1 MGRPL
6 RLQVPDGTYH
16 VTAHACAERW
26 IFRDAE
32 DRLAFLTILEH
43 VIRRHGWRCLTFCL
57 MSTHYHVLLRTP
69 EPNLAAGMQL
79 LNNRFARYFNR
90 RHGGS
95 GAVFRSRY
103 HSGLIETDGH
113 LLEVC
118 RYIALNPVR
127 AGLCNRPEEWN
138 WSSYGACVGTAR
150 SFSFVTNSEVLGL
163 FGREKG
169 SARGRFMRFVEE
181 GLRTSGVSSTVP
193 DTCLTPVV
201 GC

>member
-1 MGRPL
+1 
-6 RLQVPDGTYH
+6 
-16 VTAHACAERW
+16 
-26 IFRDAE
+26 
-32 DRLAFLTILEH
+32 
-43 VIRRHGWRCLTFCL
+43 

-69 EPNLAAGMQL
+69 EPNLAVGMQL
-79 LNNRFARYFNR
+79 LNNRFARYFNK

-103 HSGLIETDGH
+103 HSGVIETDGH

-127 AGLCNRPEEWN
+127 AGLCQRPEEWN
-138 WSSYGACVGTAR
+138 WSSYGSCVSTAR
-150 SFSFVTNSEVLGL
+150 SFSFVASRELLEL
-163 FGREKG
+163 FDQEID
-169 SARGRFMRFVEE
+169 SARERLKRFVED
-181 GLRTSGVSSTVP
+181 GLRTTGVSSTVP

>member
-1 MGRPL
+1 
-6 RLQVPDGTYH
+6 
-16 VTAHACAERW
+16 
-26 IFRDAE
+26 
-32 DRLAFLTILEH
+32 
-43 VIRRHGWRCLTFCL
+43 
-57 MSTHYHVLLRTP
+57 MSTHYHVLMRTP

-103 HSGLIETDGH
+103 HSGLVETDGH

-127 AGLCNRPEEWN
+127 AGLCDRPEEWN
-138 WSSYGACVGTAR
+138 WSSYGACVGAAR
-150 SFSFVTNSEVLGL
+150 SFSFVTSCEILEL
-163 FGREKG
+163 FGQDRV
-169 SARGRFMRFVEE
+169 SARGRFKRFVEE
-181 GLRTSGVSSTVP
+181 GLKTPGVSSAVP

>member
-1 MGRPL
+1 VARPL
-6 RLQVPDGTYH
+6 RLQLPGGTFH
-16 VTAHACAERW
+16 VTAHGCAERW

-32 DRLAFLTILEH
+32 DRLAFVTVLAD
-43 VIRRHGWRCLTFCL
+43 VIRRQGWQCLTFCL

-127 AGLCNRPEEWN
+127 AGLCSRPEEWN
-138 WSSYGACVGTAR
+138 WSSYGASVGTTR
-150 SFSFVTNSEVLGL
+150 SFPFVSSDQVLEL
-163 FGREKG
+163 FAEEERT
-169 SARGRFMRFVEE
+169 ARGQLKRFVED
-181 GLRTSGVSSTVP
+181 GLRTPAVTQTVP

-201 GC
+201 GY